1 MWSGPFGNPPK
12 IATQKSP
19 IIWATADVE
28 APDEASLAERKK
40 ETKKGRKKERK
51 NRIKKGNN

>member
-1 MWSGPFGNPPK
+1 MGCGPDRFGNPPK

-19 IIWATADVE
+19 IIWATADVA

-40 ETKKGRKKERK
+40 DRQTERKTDRKK
-51 NRIKKGNN
+51 N